1 MTKRRIH
8 SEPRRYWTRAETSRL
23 RKLYPHH
30 PTADVAKM
38 LGRTLPAT
46 YGRAA
51 QLGLAKTAAY
61 LASPAA
67 HRLDGVKGMGTR
79 FQKGHK
85 TWNTGL
91 HYKAGGRSKL
101 TRFKKGHIPRNWKA
115 VGSTRINSEG
125 YRDIKITDLG
135 RGALDWRGLHRLNW
149 IAVHGPIPKT
159 HFLRFRDGDRLNAV
173 VENLELVTRAEHL
186 YRNYHGRYPLE
197 VRRLVQLRGALNRQ
211 INRREGKRERKHD
224 QRSS

>member
-1 MTKRRIH
+1 MTKRRVH
-8 SEPRRYWTRAETSRL
+8 AEPRRYWSRNETARL

-30 PTADVAKM
+30 QTADVATM

-51 QLGLAKTAAY
+51 KLGLEKTAAY
-61 LASPAA
+61 LRSPAA

-79 FQKGHK
+79 FERGLIPWNKGK
-85 TWNTGL
+85 R
-91 HYKAGGRSKL
+91 YKAGGRSKL
-101 TRFKKGHIPRNWKA
+101 TRFKKGHIPRNWKS

-135 RGALDWRGLHRLNW
+135 RGAMDWRAVHRLNW
-149 IAVHGPIPKT
+149 IGAHGPIPKGF
-159 HFLRFRDGDRLNAV
+159 FLRFRDGDRLNALV
-173 VENLELVTRAEHL
+173 GNLELVTRAQHL

-197 VRRLVQLRGALNRQ
+197 LRRLVQLRGALNRQ
-211 INRREGKRERKHD
+211 INKREGKREQHD
-224 QRSS
+224 KRSS